1 MFLQSKRKV
10 VYWFTNGIRPHANV
24 NKHFSFTVWPFLS
37 YQYFTFPPFYL
48 LSFSVCFFQLKIT
61 FYLPLLHSLNA
72 SLPCFICLSFLV
84 RFLLSLLLLPRSLS
98 PLLLPS
104 FICVFLL
111 PPSFPL
117 CYYPPVFPSDP
128 STFLPPSCVLKLSFS
143 TLAIYTSFL
152 SSCSLEI

>member
-1 MFLQSKRKV
+1 MPFDQVLML
-10 VYWFTNGIRPHANV
+10 I
-24 NKHFSFTVWPFLS
+24 SFFFFFIVCPFLS
-37 YQYFTFPPFYL
+37 YQYFTLPPFYL

-61 FYLPLLHSLNA
+61 FYLPLLPSLNA
-72 SLPCFICLSFLV
+72 SLPCVICLSFLV

-111 PPSFPL
+111 SPSFPL
-117 CYYPPVFPSDP
+117 CYCPPVFPSDP

-143 TLAIYTSFL
+143 TLGVSASFH